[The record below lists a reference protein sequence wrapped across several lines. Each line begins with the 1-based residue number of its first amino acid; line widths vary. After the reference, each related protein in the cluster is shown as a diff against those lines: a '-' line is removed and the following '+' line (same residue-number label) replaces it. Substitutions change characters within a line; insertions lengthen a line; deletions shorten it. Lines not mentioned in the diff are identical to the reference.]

1 MARSA
6 TEIKALLQVAATG
19 DLTALD
25 AALREALHARSDPFA
40 PTLTA
45 SATLTRTAHAGKLLK
60 LNKTGAAVTI
70 TMPAATGSG
79 DRYEFIVEVVNTSN
93 YVIQKNGSDVF
104 HGHLNLHDVDL
115 TAAVDFTMLG
125 TSDTDTITLNGTTT
139 GGQIGDRIVF
149 TDMASGKWSVQ
160 GWLTCPAG
168 SNTATPL
175 S

>member
-6 TEIKALLQVAATG
+6 TDLKALLQQGLNG
-19 DLTALD
+19 DLRAMND
-25 AALREALHARSDPFA
+25 ALRDALHSRTDPFV
-40 PTLTA
+40 TLTA
-45 SATLTRTAHAGKLLK
+45 TTGLARDAHAGKVLK

-79 DRYEFIVEVVNTSN
+79 DRYEFIVEVVNTSS

-104 HGHLNLHDVDL
+104 HGQINLHDVDAT
-115 TAAVDFTMLG
+115 TAANYSMLG
-125 TSDTDTITLNGTTT
+125 SAATDVITLNGTTT
-139 GGQIGDRIVF
+139 GGQIGDRLLF
-149 TDMASGKWSVQ
+149 TDLTAGKWSVQ

-168 SNTATPL
+168 SNVATPL